1 MNKLFQLGFSILEVS
16 KILMYKFWYD
26 YVKRKYNEKQNC
38 VIQIQMV
45 LLYTKK
51 TDGIYKDI
59 AEDAET
65 RFDTS
70 NYELEC
76 N

>member
-1 MNKLFQLGFSILEVS
+1 
-16 KILMYKFWYD
+16 
-26 YVKRKYNEKQNC
+26 
-38 VIQIQMV
+38 MV

-65 RFDTS
+65 RFDTP

-76 N
+76 NSDDRPLPKRKNKKNDWLNYK